1 MDKNDRWI
9 NPFKLNEKVTV
20 SKLGVGT
27 GFNYAMVINHLNVAG
42 RLDVGKEFHAQ
53 ITLSV
58 GLKTGQVILFDVSE
72 INISKLVRLAGE
84 MTDIMA
90 LQDVNGGQDFLV
102 FHDVKFSLSTG
113 TVVFGVRYEKGI
125 HIRGRMEL
133 FGTKGEI
140 DGQFCEDGLF
150 IKGGI
155 DPINIGGLEVRSA
168 KTAGDRAT
176 MEVEMT
182 DDKQKVFVDGMIRF
196 HAYELNVFLNAH
208 VQKRT
213 LEADISVQFTEHIA
227 FMLKANASVPDSNS
241 LEKAVM
247 DFRAEIHPDMV
258 AALFDAIQEAISTI
272 RTLALDSIDTA
283 VNNLQCVVNKKEAE
297 LKQTE
302 ADLKVLEGEVNEEIQ
317 KRQTKIKED
326 NEERE
331 KLENEL
337 QRLKNAVTEA
347 RQKHDQNKTAI
358 TNLEDKEIEI
368 KRRYDTKIRE
378 TNNHYKQLEEQEKD
392 NQRKWK
398 GQLKEL
404 EDKKERSYGPKLRDL
419 LNAQLDYKSWDGK
432 FFFHPSHSMLV
443 VHDI

>member
-1 MDKNDRWI
+1 MASILLTNI
-9 NPFKLNEKVTV
+9 
-20 SKLGVGT
+20 S
-27 GFNYAMVINHLNVAG
+27 HLDIAG
-42 RLDVGKEFHAQ
+42 RLDVGKRFHAKMV
-53 ITLSV
+53 LSV

-72 INISKLVRLAGE
+72 VNISELVRLAGE
-84 MTDIMA
+84 MTDIVA

-102 FHDVKFSLSTG
+102 FRDVKFSLSTG

-196 HAYELNVFLNAH
+196 HAYEQKVFLNAH

-258 AALFDAIQEAISTI
+258 AAIFDAIQEAINTI
-272 RTLALDSIDTA
+272 RTLALDTIDAA
-283 VNNLQCVVNKKEAE
+283 VNKLQDVVNKKGAE
-297 LKQTE
+297 LKQME
-302 ADLKVLEGEVNEEIQ
+302 ADLKVLEAEVSNEMQ
-317 KRQTKIKED
+317 KRQAKISKD
-326 NEERE
+326 NDERA

-337 QRLKNAVTEA
+337 ERLNDAVTEA
-347 RQKHDQNKTAI
+347 EQKHNQNETAI
-358 TNLEDKEIEI
+358 TNLKNKEDEI
-368 KRRYDTKIRE
+368 KRRYNTKIRE
-378 TNNHYKQLEEQEKD
+378 TNDHYKQLEKQEQDK
-392 NQRKWK
+392 QRKWK
-398 GQLKEL
+398 DELKKL
-404 EDKKERSYGPKLRDL
+404 QNERESSYGHKLKDL
-419 LNAQLDYKSWDGK
+419 LNAQLSYKSWNGK
-432 FFFHPSHSMLV
+432 FVFHPSHLILV